1 MALKDALWHSKELL
15 PAHRDAGF
23 HTKGGNPVHT
33 GVNVVLSLPSMEFP
47 FPFLNLN
54 ENGILPLFSR
64 DCGANLSFIFK
75 SF

>member
-1 MALKDALWHSKELL
+1 MAQQGAPSSSQGCKVLHQ
-15 PAHRDAGF
+15 
-23 HTKGGNPVHT
+23 GGNPVHT

-64 DCGANLSFIFK
+64 DCGANPNFIFK